1 VPQTQYLNLESAN
14 VQTQR
19 GFIGVDERMRT
30 NVPSVYAIGDVTGKL
45 PLAHVAS
52 AQGVIA
58 AEAIAGQKTA
68 VLDYIQ
74 MPRATF
80 SEPQV
85 GSIGYTEKQA
95 KEAGYTV
102 KTGRFP
108 LTALGRA
115 VAVAETEGFIKV
127 VADEPTG
134 QVLGIHMVGHGVND
148 MLGEASMVSLLEA
161 TTVELGFAV
170 HAHPTLPEALK
181 EAALAVNGE
190 AIHVAHRRA
199 GQQAAREGV
208 PTR

>member
-1 VPQTQYLNLESAN
+1 
-14 VQTQR
+14 
-19 GFIGVDERMRT
+19 M
-30 NVPSVYAIGDVTGKL
+30 PSVYAIGDVTGKL

-127 VADEPTG
+127 IADEPTG